1 MAITKDD
8 ATPNECILKSRV
20 WIGRPAW
27 VESMTQE
34 QQLVMGRPHQ
44 RQKDYG
50 TGVPAFPARL
60 TTGQEVDGSTG
71 RVLATEETN
80 AKL

>member
-1 MAITKDD
+1 MQLERRPCSAVNS
-8 ATPNECILKSRV
+8 AKSQTET
-20 WIGRPAW
+20 RPAW
-27 VESMTQE
+27 VESMTEE
-34 QQLVMGRPHQ
+34 QQLVLGRPHQ

-60 TTGQEVDGSTG
+60 SVGGVVDGSTG
-71 RVLATEETN
+71 RVLSEEEAR

>member
-1 MAITKDD
+1 M
-8 ATPNECILKSRV
+8 
-20 WIGRPAW
+20 
-27 VESMTQE
+27 ESMTEE
-34 QQLVMGRPHQ
+34 QQLVLGRPHQ

-60 TTGQEVDGSTG
+60 SVGDMVDGSTG
-71 RVLATEETN
+71 RVLSEEEAR

>member
-1 MAITKDD
+1 MT
-8 ATPNECILKSRV
+8 V
-20 WIGRPAW
+20 RPAW
-27 VESMTQE
+27 VESMTEE
-34 QQLVMGRPHQ
+34 QQLVLGRPHQ

-60 TTGQEVDGSTG
+60 SVGDLVDGSTG
-71 RVLATEETN
+71 RVLSEEEAR